1 MKRRSAALLT
11 ASVTATALAL
21 TACGSNDT
29 GTESDSGTG
38 SGAFPA
44 TVTTKFG
51 DVTIDAQPERVAA
64 LGWGDAETALALG
77 VQPVAASDWLAFG
90 GDGVGPWA
98 EGLYTSSPELIGT
111 LEPSYEMLAAVT
123 PDLILDT
130 KSSGDPARY
139 ESLSKIA
146 TTVGVPEGSDAYLTS
161 LDDQVTSV
169 ATALG
174 VPEKGEELLS
184 QIDADFAAAAAENPE
199 FAGKTVTV
207 AAYTSDGWG
216 AYVVGDSRVDFLTE
230 LGFVNNPQVQATETD
245 SFFIPVSEENLNLL
259 DADMLIVLPIYLPSE
274 EVTNNVLFQ
283 QIPAVKDGRFLVL
296 GSDSDISAA
305 FSTNSALSVP
315 FALDELVPLLA
326 ERVQ

>member
-1 MKRRSAALLT
+1 MKRRSAALL
-11 ASVTATALAL
+11 ATAATAILV
-21 TACGSNDT
+21 TACGSDGT
-29 GTESDSGTG
+29 DTESGSASGE
-38 SGAFPA
+38 GAFPA

-51 DVTIDAQPERVAA
+51 DVTIESQPERVAA

-77 VQPVAASDWLAFG
+77 VQPVGASDWLAFG

-98 EGLYTSSPELIGT
+98 EGLYTSPPEIIAT
-111 LEPSYEMLAAVT
+111 MEPSYEMLAALT

-130 KSSGDPARY
+130 KSSGDVPRF
-139 ESLSKIA
+139 ESLSNIA

-174 VPEKGEELLS
+174 VPEKGRELLS
-184 QIDADFAAAAAENPE
+184 QIDADFARAASENPE
-199 FAGKTVTV
+199 FTGKTVTV

-230 LGFVNNPQVQATETD
+230 LGFVNNPQVEATETD
-245 SFFIPVSEENLNLL
+245 NFFIPISEENLNIL
-259 DADMLIVLPIYLPSE
+259 DADLLVVLPIYMPTE
-274 EVTNNVLFQ
+274 DVTNNVLFQ

-296 GSDSDISAA
+296 DSDSDISAA

-315 FALDELVPLLA
+315 FAIDELVPLLA
-326 ERVQ
+326 DRVR

>member
-11 ASVTATALAL
+11 ASVTATVLAL

-98 EGLYTSSPELIGT
+98 EGLYTSSPKLIGT

-245 SFFIPVSEENLNLL
+245 SFFIPASEENLNLL
-259 DADMLIVLPIYLPSE
+259 DADMLIVLPIYMPSE

-296 GSDSDISAA
+296 DSDSDISAA

>member
-11 ASVTATALAL
+11 ATVTALAL

-29 GTESDSGTG
+29 GTESDTGTG

-51 DVTIDAQPERVAA
+51 DVTIEAQPERVAA

-90 GDGVGPWA
+90 GEGVGPWA

-130 KSSGDPARY
+130 KSSGDPSRY

-259 DADMLIVLPIYLPSE
+259 DADMLIVLPIYMPSE

-296 GSDSDISAA
+296 DSDSDISAA

-315 FALDELVPLLA
+315 FALDQLVPLLA